1 MSVDLAQPP
10 HIVVVHGVQRGSG
23 MNISLDETVRALVD
37 RVLEQ
42 SHITE
47 DYAVRQYVYEQ
58 KNDEHPTV
66 RLAQLIARAISRG
79 RPLAG
84 RALKEAIDLVGDV
97 VINARDSSTADR
109 IRAGLTDCILDSH
122 ARGHRVLLLGH
133 SLGSVYALQTVNEL
147 IGRDGLFTGDDR
159 RLWPVQ
165 GLVTLG
171 SPLGLDMNL
180 SGLRVFPKVTI
191 EALPS
196 DVERLPW
203 HNFYSRHDPVVSGRV
218 FGTRVEVEGTEGP
231 TEIRYRDATDQAGW
245 LLHGHIV
252 NSGLKW
258 LLAHTAYWKDPTVGV
273 RLVSM
278 LWG

>member
-23 MNISLDETVRALVD
+23 MNIALDETVAALID
-37 RVLEQ
+37 RVLQQ

-47 DYAVRQYVYEQ
+47 DYTVRQYVYEH

-66 RLAQLIARAISRG
+66 RLARLIARAISGG

-84 RALKEAIDLVGDV
+84 RALTEAIDLAGDV
-97 VINARDSSTADR
+97 VINARDTSTAGR
-109 IRAGLTDCILDSH
+109 IRAGLAECILESH
-122 ARGHRVLLLGH
+122 EKGHRVLLLGH
-133 SLGSVYALQTVNEL
+133 SLGSVYALQTLNEL
-147 IGRDGLFTGDDR
+147 IGHEDLFVGDDR
-159 RLWPVQ
+159 RLWAVQ

-171 SPLGLDMNL
+171 SPLGLDMEL
-180 SGLRVFPKVTI
+180 PGVRIFPKVAI
-191 EALPS
+191 ETVPS
-196 DVERLPW
+196 QVERLPW

-218 FGTRVEVEGTEGP
+218 FGTRVAVEGSEGP
-231 TEIRYRDATDQAGW
+231 VECRYRDATDQAGW
-245 LLHGHIV
+245 LLHGHVV

>member
-1 MSVDLAQPP
+1 MAVDLAKPP

-23 MNISLDETVRALVD
+23 MNIKLERSVRTLVD
-37 RVLEQ
+37 RVLKQ

-47 DYAVRQYVYEQ
+47 DYAVRQYVYEH
-58 KNDEHPTV
+58 KNDAHPSV
-66 RLAQLIARAISRG
+66 RLAKLIARSISRG

-84 RALKEAIDLVGDV
+84 RALSEVIDLAGDV
-97 VINARDSSTADR
+97 VINATDSSTAGK
-109 IRAGLTDCILDSH
+109 IRGKLAEFILDSH
-122 ARGHRVLLLGH
+122 ERGHRVLLVGH
-133 SLGSVYALQTVNEL
+133 SLGSVYALQTLNEL
-147 IGRDGLFTGDDR
+147 IRAEVLFTGDDR
-159 RLWPVQ
+159 RFWAVQ

-171 SPLGLDMNL
+171 SPLGLDIDL
-180 SGLRVFPKVTI
+180 PGLRLFPKVLI

-196 DVERLPW
+196 EVERLPW

-218 FGTRVEVEGTEGP
+218 FGTKVAVEGSEGP
-231 TEIRYRDATDQAGW
+231 TELRYRADTDAAGW
-245 LLHGHIV
+245 LLHGHFV
-252 NSGLKW
+252 NSGVRW

>member
-1 MSVDLAQPP
+1 MAVDLGKPP

-23 MNISLDETVRALVD
+23 MNIKLDSTVRKLVD

-47 DYAVRQYVYEQ
+47 DYAVRQYVYED
-58 KNDEHPTV
+58 KNNRHPTA
-66 RLAQLIARAISRG
+66 RLGKLVATAISRG

-84 RALKEAIDLVGDV
+84 RALREAIDLVGDV
-97 VINARDSSTADR
+97 VINATDSSTAGD
-109 IRAGLTDCILDSH
+109 IRAGLADFIVDSH
-122 ARGHRVLLLGH
+122 DQGHRVLLLGH
-133 SLGSVYALQTVNEL
+133 SLGSVYALQTLNEL
-147 IGRDGLFTGDDR
+147 IRSDGLFEGDDR
-159 RLWPVQ
+159 RLWVTQ

-171 SPLGLDMNL
+171 SPLGLDIQL
-180 SGLRVFPKVTI
+180 PGIRLFPRVTI
-191 EALPS
+191 EAVPS

-218 FGTRVEVEGTEGP
+218 FGTRVVVEGSDGP
-231 TEIRYRDATDQAGW
+231 TEMRYRADTDTAGW
-245 LLHGHIV
+245 LLHGHFV
-252 NSGLKW
+252 NSGVKW

>member
-1 MSVDLAQPP
+1 MAVDLAKPP

-23 MNISLDETVRALVD
+23 MNIKLDRTVSKLVD
-37 RVLEQ
+37 RVLTQ

-47 DYAVRQYVYEQ
+47 DYLVRQYVYEH
-58 KNDEHPTV
+58 KNHRHPTV
-66 RLAQLIARAISRG
+66 RLGNLLATAISRG

-84 RALKEAIDLVGDV
+84 RALREAIDLVGDV
-97 VINARDSSTADR
+97 VINATDSSTASE
-109 IRAGLTDCILDSH
+109 IRAGLADFILQSH
-122 ARGHRVLLLGH
+122 DEGHRVLLIGH
-133 SLGSVYALQTVNEL
+133 SLGSVYALQTLNEL
-147 IGRDGLFTGDDR
+147 IRSGGLFEGDDR
-159 RLWPVQ
+159 RFWAAQ

-171 SPLGLDMNL
+171 SPLGLDIEL
-180 SGLRVFPKVTI
+180 PGIRIFPKVAI
-191 EALPS
+191 EAVPS

-218 FGTRVEVEGTEGP
+218 FGTRVEVEGSEGP
-231 TEIRYRDATDQAGW
+231 TEIRYRDATDSAGW
-245 LLHGHIV
+245 LLHGHYV
-252 NSGLKW
+252 NTGVKW